1 MSIIDMTEVSGNDVR
16 FAALAFAAIRH
27 QHDTY
32 YDGESFVVH
41 LLDVGSVV
49 EEFGMGSDAMIAAAM
64 LHDTVEDT
72 DTTVEELEEVFGAE
86 IAGLVD
92 AVTDVELDPLPEL
105 TRSQYRTECRR
116 QTRAKTK
123 LNRRGVGLK
132 LCDRIA
138 NTRAG
143 VAQIETDPDTAWKY
157 LNGYKGEY
165 PAFREDLYIAGEY
178 DALWNE
184 LDRLYDILVEGR
196 AA

>member
-41 LLDVGSVV
+41 LLDVGSVA
-49 EEFGMGSDAMIAAAM
+49 EEFGLGSDAMIAAAM

-72 DTTVEELEEVFGAE
+72 ETTVEELEEVFGPE
-86 IAGLVD
+86 IAGMVD
-92 AVTDVELDPLPEL
+92 AVTDVEDVCPVSGRPLG
-105 TRSQYRTECRR
+105 RMECRR
-116 QTRAKTK
+116 RTRAKTK
-123 LNRRGVGLK
+123 QNRRGVALK

-143 VAQIETDPDTAWKY
+143 VAQVDTDYETAWKY
-157 LNGYKGEY
+157 LSGYKGEY
-165 PAFREDLYIAGEY
+165 PAFREDLYIEGEY
-178 DALWNE
+178 DALWAE
-184 LDRLYDILVEGR
+184 LDRLYDYMVEAK

>member
-1 MSIIDMTEVSGNDVR
+1 MSDDFDLSGVSGGDMR

-32 YDGESFVVH
+32 YEGESFVVH
-41 LLDVGSVV
+41 LIDVGSVC
-49 EEFGMGSDAMIAAAM
+49 EEFGLGSDHMIAAAM

-72 DTTVEELEEVFGAE
+72 DTTVEELNEVFGSE
-86 IAGLVD
+86 VAGLVD
-92 AVTDVELDPLPEL
+92 AVTDVEAVCPVSGRPLD
-105 TRSQYRTECRR
+105 RMECRR
-116 QTRAKTK
+116 RTRAKTK